1 MNGAV
6 LVERGASSRLGQCT
20 SQDEAPVKDAR
31 SPQNADAFWL
41 PHAPLRGA
49 CGVPDR
55 RFSGCPW
62 EMFSMKRTLLKEVI
76 MSHFSSHSHAE
87 FDRFPLL
94 IAEFGADAVEAIIDA
109 ELADFVWD
117 SRFAER
123 HLGAWEGFDE
133 DDESGEM
140 VRIIGYFHR
149 RYVVATCI
157 VDGNRHV
164 LMMVTQ
170 RHFDTVEDAERAFL
184 DGGG

>member
-1 MNGAV
+1 MA
-6 LVERGASSRLGQCT
+6 
-20 SQDEAPVKDAR
+20 
-31 SPQNADAFWL
+31 
-41 PHAPLRGA
+41 
-49 CGVPDR
+49 
-55 RFSGCPW
+55 
-62 EMFSMKRTLLKEVI
+62 
-76 MSHFSSHSHAE
+76 HFSSRPYAE

-123 HLGAWEGFDE
+123 DLGAWEAFGD

-140 VRIIGYFHR
+140 VRIIGYFR
-149 RYVVATCI
+149 SLYIVATCI
-157 VDGNRHV
+157 ADGNRHV

-170 RHFDTVEDAERAFL
+170 RHFDTVEDAEQAFL